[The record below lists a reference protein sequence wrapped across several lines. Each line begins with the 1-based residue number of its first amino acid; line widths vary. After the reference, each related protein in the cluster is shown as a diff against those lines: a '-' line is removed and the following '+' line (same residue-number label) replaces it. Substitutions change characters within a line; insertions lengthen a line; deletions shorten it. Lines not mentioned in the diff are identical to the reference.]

1 MSKKVIVL
9 NDFLPEDIKA
19 DVMKD
24 APKLMHSVA
33 LQKAIDDHVTP
44 GAYVELN
51 GTFNLDKLE
60 GYRPDIY
67 GADGIKPSRD
77 FPHITLNGSQ
87 PCLLSLTITN
97 GTLPEQNLLCTACLM
112 TVFMCV
118 NLQELTSLI

>member
-24 APKLMHSVA
+24 APKLMHSAA

-87 PCLLSLTITN
+87 PCLSIKSN
-97 GTLPEQNLLCTACLM
+97 DNEWNFAGAKFIE
-112 TVFMCV
+112 
-118 NLQELTSLI
+118 